1 MAKTGKSA
9 RQALEKQMVAFLTK
23 KGEKIALDALN
34 SVTYKTQT
42 GNLDDSFVWGVYK
55 QGKLVEGAYG
65 CVQQQ
70 TADEPRKWYGEEMWG
85 HENAMRYIRG
95 FDQTKAG
102 YALEVVEVM
111 PYGEFVEQKYK
122 YRVIATAQNELK
134 ALTGQFKGSRTRIIH
149 RGKAQ

>member
-1 MAKTGKSA
+1 MATKFKSESA
-9 RQALEKQMVAFLTK
+9 IIKFLTK

-34 SVTYKTQT
+34 SVTYKADTN
-42 GNLDDSFVWGVYK
+42 NLDDSFVWGVYSH
-55 QGKLVEGAYG
+55 GKLVDGAFG
-65 CVQQQ
+65 CAQAQEAV
-70 TADEPRKWYGEEMWG
+70 EPRKWYGQEMYG
-85 HENAMRYIRG
+85 HDVAMNFIRN
-95 FDQTKAG
+95 FKPIQKG
-102 YALEVVEVM
+102 YALVVAAVM